1 MMVRIERIGRG
12 GRLGYNGGVEGRT
25 IVGEKEM
32 VGKAIRA
39 ETYRE
44 GAERWVRGV

>member
-1 MMVRIERIGRG
+1 MVGIERIGSG

-25 IVGEKEM
+25 IVGKKEG

-39 ETYRE
+39 ETYWE
-44 GAERWVRGV
+44 SAERWVRGV

>member
-1 MMVRIERIGRG
+1 MVRIDRIRRG

-25 IVGEKEM
+25 IAGEKER

-39 ETYRE
+39 E
-44 GAERWVRGV
+44 A